1 MDVLTMRT
9 IPFALLLTLLA
20 ANTLLPQQKPQQAN
34 PQQPVQPT
42 GGPAHFTANINTVM
56 EAVTVKDKNGKP
68 IEGLTAKDF
77 VVTEDNVPQTITF
90 CDYQKMED
98 NVLPTIDV
106 PKAAPITAE
115 KEKPKVE
122 SITKTEIM
130 PEAPGDLKYRD
141 RRLLAL
147 YFDL

>member
-9 IPFALLLTLLA
+9 IPLALLLTILA

-34 PQQPVQPT
+34 PQQAVQPT

-56 EAVTVKDKNGKP
+56 EAATVKDKSGKP
-68 IEGLTAKDF
+68 IEGLNAKDF
-77 VVTEDNVPQTITF
+77 VVTEDNVPQVITF
-90 CDYQKMED
+90 CDFQKMED
-98 NVLPTIDV
+98 SVLPSIDV

-122 SITKTEIM
+122 
-130 PEAPGDLKYRD
+130 
-141 RRLLAL
+141 
-147 YFDL
+147 